1 MKWGIEEMK
10 PKWSWIAVIGMGL
23 LGAPAYG
30 AIPGRPGTVNYIEG
44 TAYLNG
50 TQLNDRDIGTA
61 TLTSGE
67 ELSTRTGKAEML
79 LTPGVYLR
87 LDDNSEVKMVSPDLT
102 LTQVE
107 LERGR
112 VGVEV
117 DQILPQNNLQIIDA
131 GVSTQLV
138 KDGYYE
144 FNANPA
150 TAEVFEGKAAV
161 EVANGKY
168 KVVKDHHEF
177 NLVAETDGRPLAKEK
192 AADFNASRTEPGDDL
207 YNWSSLRSE
216 YLAENNDQI
225 AGNYADVNGFNPGW
239 YWDPYAWDY
248 TYVGWGPFFSP
259 FGWGFYGPWGGGF
272 YPGFYGGFY
281 GGGFHHGYGYHGH
294 GGVHS
299 IGPSRFQGGMRAS
312 HGGFD
317 GGGFHGGFHGGGGF
331 GGGGFHGGGMG
342 HGR

>member
-1 MKWGIEEMK
+1 MKR
-10 PKWSWIAVIGMGL
+10 KWSWITLIGIGV
-23 LGAPAYG
+23 LGAPAFG
-30 AIPGRPGTVNYIEG
+30 AIPARPGAVNYIEG
-44 TAYLNG
+44 AAYLNG
-50 TQLNDRDIGTA
+50 TQLNSHDVGNA
-61 TLTSGE
+61 TLTAGE
-67 ELSTRTGKAEML
+67 ELSTKTGKAEIL

-87 LDDNSEVKMVSPDLT
+87 LDDHSEVKMVSPDLT

-161 EVANGKY
+161 EVRDGKS
-168 KVVKDHHEF
+168 KVVKSNREF
-177 NLVAETDGRPLAKEK
+177 NLVADTGGKPLAKEK
-192 AADFNASRTEPGDDL
+192 PADFNSKASEANDDL

-225 AGNYADVNGFNPGW
+225 AGDYAFGNGFNPGW

-248 TYVGWGPFFSP
+248 TYIGVDPFFSP

-272 YPGFYGGFY
+272 YPGFYDGFY
-281 GGGFHHGYGYHGH
+281 GGGYYHHGFGYHGH
-294 GGVHS
+294 GGVHP
-299 IGPSRFQGGMRAS
+299 IGPGGYRGGGMRAF
-312 HGGFD
+312 HGGE
-317 GGGFHGGFHGGGGF
+317 GFHGGGFAGSGFHGGSF
-331 GGGGFHGGGMG
+331 GGGGFHGGGGMG